1 METRA
6 IVSHH
11 RKRIV
16 MWRQQAE
23 AHVLLSGLVLSI
35 PIEVVGKQ
43 EVNRGILRRLILSV
57 QKRAYGKRRQISN
70 EKSA

>member
-1 METRA
+1 
-6 IVSHH
+6 
-11 RKRIV
+11 
-16 MWRQQAE
+16 QAE

-57 QKRAYGKRRQISN
+57 QKRAHGKRRQISN
-70 EKSA
+70 EKSACVQLWGKWRTAASWDEP